1 MSGGTELKH
10 ILQRI
15 MSKLFSDS
23 LLENYSFVGRG
34 VNKKKKFSNLHICKV
49 IIGKLLN

>member
-1 MSGGTELKH
+1 MSGGNEVKH

-15 MSKLFSDS
+15 MSKLFADS

-34 VNKKKKFSNLHICKV
+34 VKKKKKFSNLHICKV
-49 IIGKLLN
+49 IIGR